1 MTQPTL
7 LSPVWHSLSDI
18 MHEPLTGI
26 FLIAE
31 ITGGYVLMVPLMV
44 TSAIPYAINRSDNQ
58 HSIHTKPLAEKGE
71 LLSHEDKDSTVLTMM
86 KLRYLIEKD
95 DVILKSND
103 QLSNKMG
110 DILQSK
116 RNVFPV
122 LDDANCFKGLVYIED
137 ILKDSVKIQQSIAVS
152 DLMQQAPYTVT
163 PATNVKAVLEI
174 MEKENVW
181 VLPVLNAEGEFLGFV
196 SKIAIFNKY

>member
-1 MTQPTL
+1 
-7 LSPVWHSLSDI
+7 